1 MNRRNFLNSLIGGV
15 AATAAVRTWPFRV
28 FSFPTEVKPFDW
40 YTSDVI
46 RIDPIWGIGTV
57 KIPYVSPFEW
67 ADDPKEPT
75 IIVMKTTAR
84 FEASCEWPDA
94 KNLPL
99 DDFEKRFALNARS
112 R

>member
-57 KIPYVSPFEW
+57 KIPNSLDFSDSYHLAVERESVILKEW
-67 ADDPKEPT
+67 DTLNRKLVFNIPGRSKEPF
-75 IIVMKTTAR
+75 IVHYP
-84 FEASCEWPDA
+84 S
-94 KNLPL
+94 
-99 DDFEKRFALNARS
+99 
-112 R
+112 